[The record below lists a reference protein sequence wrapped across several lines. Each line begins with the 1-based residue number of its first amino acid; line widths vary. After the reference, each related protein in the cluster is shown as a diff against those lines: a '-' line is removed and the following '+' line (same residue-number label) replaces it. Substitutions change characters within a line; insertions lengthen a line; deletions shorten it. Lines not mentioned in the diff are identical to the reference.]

1 MKRIITIL
9 LSVVL
14 LCCITACNSSE
25 DNHVATSD
33 TIEINTNESVDKEQI
48 ENQTEEENFQEAE
61 QVIPQVIGE
70 MYTISSVNVREAPT
84 MDSPIYRTLSSH
96 EIVEVTEKGDEWC
109 AVLLDS
115 KVYYISSLYLRDK
128 IDGQNGYLVAVDPGH
143 QAKGNSEQEPVGP
156 GASETKAKVA
166 SGTYG

>member
-84 MDSPIYRTLSSH
+84 MDH
-96 EIVEVTEKGDEWC
+96 
-109 AVLLDS
+109 
-115 KVYYISSLYLRDK
+115 DK
-128 IDGQNGYLVAVDPGH
+128 RMN
-143 QAKGNSEQEPVGP
+143 E
-156 GASETKAKVA
+156 
-166 SGTYG
+166 